1 MAGHL
6 MWMAIAQALEHPVT
20 AQKTTDTSDKL
31 KGSIK
36 EAIGKLVG
44 DPKFEAEG
52 KSQQELPKSDVK
64 PKTTS
69 KP

>member
-1 MAGHL
+1 MN
-6 MWMAIAQALEHPVT
+6 
-20 AQKTTDTSDKL
+20 AQKTTDASDKV
-31 KGSIK
+31 KGSIT

-44 DPKFEAEG
+44 DSKVEAEG
-52 KSQQELPKSDVK
+52 KSQKKLPKSDAK

>member
-1 MAGHL
+1 MDVS
-6 MWMAIAQALEHPVT
+6 IAQTLEQSVN
-20 AQKTTDTSDKL
+20 AQKTADASDKI
-31 KGSIK
+31 KGSIM

-44 DPKFEAEG
+44 DPKVEAKG
-52 KSQQELPKSDVK
+52 KSQQKLPKSDAK

>member
-1 MAGHL
+1 VSN
-6 MWMAIAQALEHPVT
+6 AQALEHPVS
-20 AQKTTDTSDKL
+20 AQKTTEASDKL

-44 DPKFEAEG
+44 DPKVEAEG
-52 KSQQELPKSDVK
+52 KSQQKLPKSVVK
-64 PKTTS
+64 PKATP

>member
-1 MAGHL
+1 
-6 MWMAIAQALEHPVT
+6 VS
-20 AQKTTDTSDKL
+20 AQKTTEASDKL

-44 DPKFEAEG
+44 DPKVEAEG
-52 KSQQELPKSDVK
+52 KSQQKLPKSVVK
-64 PKTTS
+64 PKATP

>member
-1 MAGHL
+1 M
-6 MWMAIAQALEHPVT
+6 T
-20 AQKTTDTSDKL
+20 SQKTTDTSDKL

-44 DPKFEAEG
+44 DPKVEAEG
-52 KSQQELPKSDVK
+52 KSQQKLPKYNVK
-64 PKTTS
+64 PKQSS

>member
-1 MAGHL
+1 MS
-6 MWMAIAQALEHPVT
+6 T
-20 AQKTTDTSDKL
+20 QKTTDASDKIR
-31 KGSIK
+31 GSVK

-44 DPKFEAEG
+44 DPKVEAEG
-52 KSQQELPKSDVK
+52 KTQQKLPKPDVK